1 MPTFLKIVI
10 AIVVIWLAFGLIGAI
25 LKAVV
30 GLLIAAAVVTVIGAI
45 GYAAIK
51 GRSSRQIGR

>member
-30 GLLIAAAVVTVIGAI
+30 GLLIAAAVVTVIGGIA
-45 GYAAIK
+45 YAAIK
-51 GRSSRQIGR
+51 GRSQRQIGR

>member
-1 MPTFLKIVI
+1 MPVFLKVVI

-30 GLLIAAAVVTVIGAI
+30 GLLIAAAVVTVIGGIA
-45 GYAAIK
+45 YAAIK
-51 GRSSRQIGR
+51 GRNQRQIGR